1 VPGAELS
8 RRIRLQ
14 PLGAVIAALPARR
27 ALTDATSTSPA
38 VTVEG
43 RCSVKV
49 LPHDAAVVTLAPEG
63 SALSAG
69 LAPEMVA
76 PRTTASAR
84 NGMYR
89 RKRRTTG
96 GISMSPFFRA
106 SVAAVLCAP
115 SRA

>member
-1 VPGAELS
+1 MKTMSWTL
-8 RRIRLQ
+8 RL
-14 PLGAVIAALPARR
+14 AVGTAAML
-27 ALTDATSTSPA
+27 ALMSAVAQADPSAYVGTYRPSP
-38 VTVEG
+38 
-43 RCSVKV
+43 
-49 LPHDAAVVTLAPEG
+49 VVTLAPEG